1 MFNLKIKIYR
11 SKGDPSS
18 TNESFNIPNTTMNQ
32 NLLLNM
38 RKKQGSESIGLNT
51 KTSMKEE
58 PFPNFKLDNIKDFFV
73 EDPEIKQVREERER
87 EWKRLEDERQKKATL
102 EVIKAEILKNENRLK
117 SKELDGRKITFD
129 LNGAV
134 INIKNVNLD
143 KLGNDFLQ
151 AR

>member
-1 MFNLKIKIYR
+1 MNLK
-11 SKGDPSS
+11 
-18 TNESFNIPNTTMNQ
+18 
-32 NLLLNM
+32 
-38 RKKQGSESIGLNT
+38 KKQGSENGINT
-51 KTSMKEE
+51 KTSLKEE
-58 PFPNFKLDNIKDFFV
+58 PFPNFKLGNIKDFFV
-73 EDPEIKQVREERER
+73 EDPEIKLVREERER

-134 INIKNVNLD
+134 INIKNVNIE